1 MTTPTRAMTAQ
12 VLAYSTVAFGLVFY
26 VVGAAIKPGYSYSA
40 NFISELNASGTPWA
54 SLLGWSGF
62 LPLGLLFASFLV
74 AAGQLAQIRGARL
87 GYWLLWSQPVA
98 FIGAAIAPCDPGCPV
113 GGSATQ
119 VAHDIL
125 GVTTY
130 FAGAA
135 ALILLS
141 RSPSI
146 SYDEL
151 VKSVLFASGILF
163 IVLFFAMLQPE
174 LAPIRGLLQRAADA
188 SLAVSIIV
196 ISRRMLRFDSLQI
209 HT

>member
-1 MTTPTRAMTAQ
+1 MIAQ
-12 VLAYSTVAFGLVFY
+12 ALAYSTVAFGLVFY
-26 VVGAAIKPGYSYSA
+26 LVGAAIKPGYSYSA

-54 SLLGWSGF
+54 SLLGWGGF
-62 LPLGLLFASFLV
+62 LPLGMLFASFLV

-98 FIGAAIAPCDPGCPV
+98 FIGVAIAPCDPGCPV

-130 FAGAA
+130 FAAAA

-146 SYDEL
+146 SHDG
-151 VKSVLFASGILF
+151 KAKRVLFASGILF

-174 LAPIRGLLQRAADA
+174 LAPIRGLLQRVADA
-188 SLAVSIIV
+188 SLAVSVIV
-196 ISRRMLRFDSLQI
+196 ISRRMLRFDSSQI